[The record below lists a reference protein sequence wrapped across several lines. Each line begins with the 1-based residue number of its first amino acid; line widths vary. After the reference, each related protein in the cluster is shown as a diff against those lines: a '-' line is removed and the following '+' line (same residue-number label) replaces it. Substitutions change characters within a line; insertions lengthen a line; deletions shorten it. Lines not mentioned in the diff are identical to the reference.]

1 MVQKQNQE
9 HKELKMPKQ
18 SNLEE
23 FTLINGVSGPNLKA
37 SREAKKILD
46 QNNLGSNFEEDG
58 RMNDCYNFLTTIGI
72 SVDAISQKDFSFKQT
87 QKNEEAVANP
97 NIIERKDFKKFNNEY
112 DKPDDKF
119 PNEDDPFYQLDD
131 AREKNEKQTNKMD
144 SIDKSDLLVDIVDDI
159 LKINLVNNNSVKQF
173 RSLK

>member
-1 MVQKQNQE
+1 VVQAENKK
-9 HKELKMPKQ
+9 HKELKMSKQ

-23 FTLINGVSGPNLKA
+23 FILINSASGPNLKT

-46 QNNLGSNFEEDG
+46 QNSLGSNFEEDG

-87 QKNEEAVANP
+87 KKNEEAVANP

-131 AREKNEKQTNKMD
+131 ARDKNEKQTNKID

>member
-1 MVQKQNQE
+1 VVQAENKK
-9 HKELKMPKQ
+9 HKELKMSKQ

-23 FTLINGVSGPNLKA
+23 FILINSASGPNLKT

-46 QNNLGSNFEEDG
+46 QNSLGSNFEEDG
-58 RMNDCYNFLTTIGI
+58 RMNDCYNFLTIIGI
-72 SVDAISQKDFSFKQT
+72 SIDAISQKDFSFKQT

-131 AREKNEKQTNKMD
+131 AREKKEKQANKMD

-159 LKINLVNNNSVKQF
+159 LKINLVNNDSVKQF